1 MEFDYRTFSVIVAVA
16 LAFVVRWLIL
26 RFGHQQAQLRAE
38 RTASGA
44 KTKPI
49 DKSARRIDESNRR

>member
-1 MEFDYRTFSVIVAVA
+1 MEFDYRTISVIVAVA

-38 RTASGA
+38 RAANSA
-44 KTKPI
+44 TKNSSN
-49 DKSARRIDESNRR
+49 KAARRIDRKKDR